1 MRFSTTS
8 TTLALLASSPLANA
22 WGFVGHA
29 TVGAIG
35 DHYLTAQGKAFVD
48 SLLGVGISM
57 SSVAS
62 WADDYRYTTPGRF
75 SAPFHYIDAEDS
87 PPSTCSVDL
96 NRDCG
101 AGGCIVSAITNYTQR
116 VNDRRYSITN
126 RKQALEFLI
135 HFIGDIT
142 QPLHDEAKAVGGNQ
156 ISVYWDGNK
165 TNLHATWDTQMVE
178 KDAGGYGAAVITS
191 FSNKLIAAIDSG
203 AYASQKASW
212 ISCTNVN
219 TASACALSWAQDAN
233 KINCA
238 YVLKVDETNMELDG
252 AYYTGAKPYIEL
264 QIAKAGY
271 RLGTWVNNLAAAA

>member
-1 MRFSTTS
+1 MHFSR
-8 TTLALLASSPLANA
+8 TTLALLASSSPLTDA
-22 WGFVGHA
+22 WGKVGHA

-35 DHYLTAQGKAFVD
+35 DHYLTAQARMFVS
-48 SLLGVGISM
+48 SLLGTNVTM

-62 WADDYRYTTPGRF
+62 WADDYRYTTPGKF

-101 AGGCIVSAITNYTQR
+101 GTSGCIVSAIANYTQR
-116 VNDRRYSITN
+116 VNDRRYSVTD

-142 QPLHDEAKAVGGNQ
+142 QPLHTEAKAVGGNQ
-156 ISVYWDGNK
+156 IPVLWQGAD
-165 TNLHATWDTQMVE
+165 TNLHAAWDTQMVE

-191 FSNKLIAAIDSG
+191 FSNRLIAAIDSG

-212 ISCTNVN
+212 VSCTDVR
-219 TASACALSWAQDAN
+219 TASACALSWARDAN
-233 KINCA
+233 GINCA
-238 YVLKVDETNMELDG
+238 YVLQVDETDRELDG
-252 AYYTGAKPYIEL
+252 AYYSGAKPYIEM

-271 RLGTWVNNLAAAA
+271 RLGTYVNNLAAAA

>member
-1 MRFSTTS
+1 MRYSTSGALT
-8 TTLALLASSPLANA
+8 LLASSPFANA
-22 WGFVGHA
+22 WGAVGHA

-35 DHYLTAQGKAFVD
+35 DHYLTAQAKTFVS
-48 SLLGVGISM
+48 SLLGSGVTM

-62 WADDYRYTTPGRF
+62 WADDFRYTTAGKF
-75 SAPFHYIDAEDS
+75 SAPFHYVGEIGPDPEKG
-87 PPSTCSVDL
+87 
-96 NRDCG
+96 R
-101 AGGCIVSAITNYTQR
+101 TQR
-116 VNDRRYSITN
+116 VNDRRYTIAN

-156 ISVYWDGNK
+156 IPVLWDGNK

-203 AYASQKASW
+203 VYASQKASW
-212 ISCTNVN
+212 ITCTDIR
-219 TASACALSWAQDAN
+219 TASACALNWAQDAN

-238 YVLKVDETNMELDG
+238 YVLKVDETNQELDG
-252 AYYTGAKPYIEL
+252 SYYTGAKPYIEL

-271 RLGTWVNNLAAAA
+271 RLATWVNNLAAAA